1 MLHFTSGVVIEPAA
15 ALVLVAEIDRLRHLR
30 GQKSVTGTYPNH
42 STIYELLCDMGFYSL
57 LKIAEMGERP
67 RMGPDPDRPVFL
79 RFVSDNRVPAPAVD
93 RFVGIVEKHI
103 VALNELASERLVAR
117 SEERPVGNECVS
129 PCRFRC
135 AAYH

>member
-1 MLHFTSGVVIEPAA
+1 MRISDWSSDVCSS
-15 ALVLVAEIDRLRHLR
+15 DLRHLR
-30 GQKSVTGTYPNH
+30 GQNSVTGTYPNH

-79 RFVSDNRVPAPAVD
+79 RFVSDNRVPAPEVD

-103 VALNELASERLVAR
+103 VALNELARERLVAAIKIGR
-117 SEERPVGNECVS
+117 ASCRERVCQYV
-129 PCRFRC
+129 
-135 AAYH
+135 